1 MTINPCILVADQPF
15 SEFLVSFVQEFHEVS
30 INICGMAKRG
40 TGRVGGTGNCCI
52 GPVMTINPCIF
63 VPDQSISDF
72 LVSLVQ
78 EFHEVSI
85 NICGMTK
92 LGTARVGGT
101 GNCCDGPFLTNKPR
115 ILVPDQS
122 FSDFLVSLV
131 QEFHEVSINI
141 CGMTKLGTART
152 GAHILSQYSLSRNK
166 VRLSRSI
173 KQCKASYVKNFSRN

>member
-1 MTINPCILVADQPF
+1 MI
-15 SEFLVSFVQEFHEVS
+15 
-30 INICGMAKRG
+30 KRG
-40 TGRVGGTGNCCI
+40 TARVGGSGNWCI
-52 GPVMTINPCIF
+52 RPVTTINSCNL
-63 VPDQSISDF
+63 VPEHSISDF

-78 EFHEVSI
+78 EFHEFSI

-115 ILVPDQS
+115 ILVPDQW

-173 KQCKASYVKNFSRN
+173 KQCKASYVKIFSRNEQRMK